1 MESIAQMNSLK
12 AYSQISELDF
22 SLHMYYSSGD
32 VTQSPFSFTVMIQR
46 IFVLP
51 AHIDVQYNT
60 SSKWQCSAAICTC
73 YMEISLIYQHNFKFC
88 WQTKHN
94 FTATNSNKNTILQSY
109 CCPCH
114 KQYICVHCPEE
125 IYTKN
130 ANKSWRN
137 HESQQAFQYPSL
149 EDDSF
154 PCHGRLTFAHLLWL
168 FVNDCS
174 TDFSLAWD
182 FQCLCNLFEWKEVKW
197 EKNWW

>member
-1 MESIAQMNSLK
+1 MFSIT
-12 AYSQISELDF
+12 
-22 SLHMYYSSGD
+22 HP
-32 VTQSPFSFTVMIQR
+32 QSDSVQLLYV
-46 IFVLP
+46 IFW
-51 AHIDVQYNT
+51 I
-60 SSKWQCSAAICTC
+60 
-73 YMEISLIYQHNFKFC
+73 YMLEISLIYQHNFKFC

-109 CCPCH
+109 CCPRH